1 MVSFDT
7 KAWKSNRLAYL
18 IIIIIVIIILVLAS
32 KGISKERK
40 GRGLS
45 DRRHVDGNGT
55 AYYQGRGCLEDS
67 VPELLDR
74 IDWAAYVEKRT
85 TLWFRTVILTVVAT
99 ALVVV
104 LVMKKLPKPP
114 ALVMLIVAIFI
125 PFYAGHQ
132 LHYVHGDVYNDY
144 YIKRN
149 VELLRKKLNLKKGKV
164 KDPKCEA
171 PKRALVMNP
180 K

>member
-1 MVSFDT
+1 MGSFDFS
-7 KAWKSNRLAYL
+7 AWKSNRLAYL
-18 IIIIIVIIILVLAS
+18 IIIIVIIVVLVVAS

-40 GRGLS
+40 GRGIP
-45 DRRHVDGNGT
+45 DRRYVDGNGT
-55 AYYQGRGCLEDS
+55 AYYQGRGCRDDS
-67 VPELLDR
+67 VSELLDR
-74 IDWAAYVEKRT
+74 IDWATYVDKRT
-85 TLWFRTVILTVVAT
+85 TLWFRTIILTVIAT
-99 ALVVV
+99 ALVTA
-104 LVMKKLPKPP
+104 LVIRKLPTPP
-114 ALVMLIVAIFI
+114 TLIMLIVAIFI

-132 LHYVHGDVYNDY
+132 LHYVHGDIYNDY

-149 VELLRKKLNLKKGKV
+149 VELLRKKLDVKKGKV